1 MLYTGSKN
9 HLKYHLNTN
18 RKVGN
23 RNKNRT
29 SGEMLIVLTTDGK
42 YWIRLAF
49 FFGS

>member
-1 MLYTGSKN
+1 M
-9 HLKYHLNTN
+9 LNTN

-29 SGEMLIVLTTDGK
+29 SGQMLIVLLTEGK

-49 FFGS
+49 WGGS